1 MEITVHFFNGRRT
14 FVKTISDAKKKELEE
29 IFGSKIRRI
38 DKPGR
43 TKAGLAKDR
52 KYTSQEP
59 HEQSYKK
66 KRKSTVQGYKSKKI
80 GLDSFRVA
88 FGSGGQTDTPKI
100 YGTRILE
107 ANLGCWFNSEGFVI
121 YYPAK
126 STMQG
131 LFWDKTIKGWV
142 DDPDYATIYQT
153 LFAATAT
160 IPEAKKALKG
170 VQNPEKMWAGA
181 VIRGAVTAH
190 SVYSSLTPEQK
201 PIARK
206 LVGQLLRSG
215 GRPWKQRKI
224 LKSPE
229 AKALFTSLTPEQKQQ
244 IVAAGMS
251 KGKKKFETGGTTGKV
266 TLTPEAIILEDGYV
280 YHKLSNGDYT
290 DGDNLYKADVFD
302 YDKMGADIDGDG
314 DLWEFSKYDKTH
326 PNYDNERYLEG
337 QNFIKELITTNDLPG
352 QFATGGSISKLEV
365 RDTLSKKKTSSPKAR
380 LNKYGFPLEDFESEY
395 KGEII
400 MHWPDRKPLQWFSND
415 QTFDSLKEVKEYIDK
430 GSPMDERT
438 INAYRHGA
446 FDKGGKTDP
455 CWDNYEMV
463 GMKKKNGKEVPNCVP
478 KFDAGGQITEIDE
491 NGSNVPEDLQEIFN
505 QYNEN
510 EDPYHEAERL
520 KVLANEIG
528 YDFDYDLSGEP
539 TDFWKTNYETG
550 GAVDPRY
557 YSALGDIV
565 RSVETHPLLEKY
577 RTKNGT
583 KLGEIK
589 DLGEQGVIALAEK
602 VRADKEN
609 YKEWPKSNYE
619 TGGKLPNYLDLP
631 KAKSTKSISKK
642 SRMKISSLINELAQ
656 MGVEARKKGTKAPN
670 YNLCDISLP
679 GTNIYCAGNKNI
691 PREQMPQFKGFPLA
705 NTFADKLPKD
715 KDGEVDT
722 EAFFNKLLKDKN
734 VKVSSSTNIS
744 PDKLRATQK
753 ELIGTKVAGMSKVL
767 YDKKHPAYKIITD
780 PIYISNDGYVLDG
793 HHRWASIVAYNIQN
807 PNNPITLKVK
817 VIDMPIKPL
826 VKLSNKFAKDIGIKS
841 NAFKKGGPIEESE
854 YPIVDSGSISKKE
867 IDDVKKRLYQ
877 SPPGAIKEDPEDM
890 EIDYAGFEMMNR
902 GGLIDKNGNKFDS
915 KHKIVKDV
923 VKKLKPIAFSSIGSG
938 GGFEHDF
945 FLLPD
950 GSVLSFH
957 YAQGGVYISS
967 NKYTKDD
974 FLQDDDEYG
983 YNNKIEVDFIEEE
996 NPQLTERSLVD
1007 TYDEFGYEGGNG
1019 DFDSWKISSD
1029 ELLKRIKGTKSYA
1042 KGGTLNKLVVRDT
1055 LKKSTR

>member
-29 IFGSKIRRI
+29 LFGSKIRRI

-107 ANLGCWFNSEGFVI
+107 ANLGCWFNSEGYVI

-131 LFWDKTIKGWV
+131 LFWDKSIKGWV

-170 VQNPEKMWAGA
+170 VKNPEKMWAGA

-190 SVYSSLTPEQK
+190 GVYSSLTPEQK

-206 LVGQLLRSG
+206 LIGQLLRSG
-215 GRPWKQRKI
+215 GRPWKQRRI

-229 AKALFTSLTPEQKQQ
+229 AKALFASLTPEQKQQ

-251 KGKKKFETGGTTGKV
+251 KGKKKFETGG
-266 TLTPEAIILEDGYV
+266 
-280 YHKLSNGDYT
+280 S
-290 DGDNLYKADVFD
+290 
-302 YDKMGADIDGDG
+302 
-314 DLWEFSKYDKTH
+314 FSKYK
-326 PNYDNERYLEG
+326 
-337 QNFIKELITTNDLPG
+337 
-352 QFATGGSISKLEV
+352 V
-365 RDTLSKKKTSSPKAR
+365 RDTLSKKPNSTGKVR

-415 QTFDSLKEVKEYIDK
+415 QTFDSLKEVKDYIDK

-446 FDKGGKTDP
+446 FEKGGKADP

-478 KFDAGGQITEIDE
+478 KFDSGGEVYIDEDIKENPMSKAQVGMGVIIKEDRNSPFPMVYYVLSINKNPDGSINTLKVGFKDNSYSFGIDHDKFLSDYLPASKKQGEFDKKYFNRQFFNSGGQITEIDE
-491 NGSNVPEDLQEIFN
+491 NGSNVPKDLQEIFD
-505 QYNEN
+505 QYNED

-528 YDFDYDLSGEP
+528 YDFDYGLSGEP
-539 TDFWKTNYETG
+539 TEFWKTNYETG
-550 GAVDPRY
+550 GSVDPRY
-557 YSALGDIV
+557 YSALGDVV
-565 RSVETHPLLEKY
+565 RSVETHPLLKKY

-589 DLGEQGVIALAEK
+589 DLGEQGVIQLAEK

-609 YKEWPKSNYE
+609 YKEWGNSNYE
-619 TGGKLPNYLDLP
+619 TGGKLPSYLDLP

-734 VKVSSSTNIS
+734 VKVSSNTNIS

-841 NAFKKGGPIEESE
+841 NAFKKGGPIEEDE
-854 YPIVDSGSISKKE
+854 FPLVDSGSISKKE

-877 SPPGAIKEDPEDM
+877 SSPDAIKEDPEDM
-890 EIDYAGFEMMNR
+890 EIDYAGFEMM
-902 GGLIDKNGNKFDS
+902 
-915 KHKIVKDV
+915 
-923 VKKLKPIAFSSIGSG
+923 
-938 GGFEHDF
+938 
-945 FLLPD
+945 
-950 GSVLSFH
+950 
-957 YAQGGVYISS
+957 
-967 NKYTKDD
+967 
-974 FLQDDDEYG
+974 
-983 YNNKIEVDFIEEE
+983 
-996 NPQLTERSLVD
+996 
-1007 TYDEFGYEGGNG
+1007 
-1019 DFDSWKISSD
+1019 
-1029 ELLKRIKGTKSYA
+1029 KR
-1042 KGGTLNKLVVRDT
+1042 GGTLNRLVVRDT
-1055 LKKSTR
+1055 LKKSKR